1 MEQDEGRERLERA
14 KERHQDLP
22 EDLVAAQVAKVED
35 AVHLLGDDPELAEAA
50 DAAIESNLE
59 RVKDALESGADH
71 VIDPPDDESDAN
83 SAANPGNG

>member
-1 MEQDEGRERLERA
+1 MEPDEGRDRLERA

-35 AVHLLGDDPELAEAA
+35 AVHLLGDDPELGEVA

-71 VIDPPDDESDAN
+71 AAEYDEETG
-83 SAANPGNG
+83 AAASSE

>member
-1 MEQDEGRERLERA
+1 MEHDEGRDRLDRA
-14 KERHQDLP
+14 RERHQDLP

-35 AVHLLGDDPELAEAA
+35 AVHLLGDDPELGDVA

-71 VIDPPDDESDAN
+71 VVEDEEIAEEPPS
-83 SAANPGNG
+83 